1 MPRGRSCRSRPPRAS
16 RGRLLADA
24 GGAEE
29 AVPGPGQNQRTSPF
43 GATARRGQAEHSQF
57 ADPIGGTSGSR
68 RLPLTMT
75 PLLRHRCPLHE
86 SPHSPRCGDPV
97 QPPGLADIRDVAA
110 IAEIPCSASPQPV
123 GGVEPER
130 SSSISAGCFSGPLPE
145 HSHVLAACSLG
156 PFVMWPVLPASDY
169 YGPSAPSPVHRPT
182 AGLPSL
188 PPWPG
193 NSVEKPGWF
202 PRSPCTF
209 RWGRCPAFPLQPCHE
224 YAAGLPRG
232 LRVGDI
238 IPARSRLAYLIRS
251 ARAAD
256 RPTSTRFEPAKA
268 LEGVQPLVHTC
279 YAFPSCSP
287 DPRRLAVPAVRL
299 CRGCLLPEPA
309 LPGSGLSQLHRPAAT
324 G

>member
-1 MPRGRSCRSRPPRAS
+1 MSLRSRKFPAQRLHSLLVESSRSAAPAS
-16 RGRLLADA
+16 RLAVSPARSLSIPTSLLLARWVRSSCGRFYLPRTTTDPPPHPRFIGRQRA
-24 GGAEE
+24 C
-29 AVPGPGQNQRTSPF
+29 PRCRPGQ
-43 GATARRGQAEHSQF
+43 ATAR
-57 ADPIGGTSGSR
+57 
-68 RLPLTMT
+68 
-75 PLLRHRCPLHE
+75 
-86 SPHSPRCGDPV
+86 
-97 QPPGLADIRDVAA
+97 
-110 IAEIPCSASPQPV
+110 
-123 GGVEPER
+123 
-130 SSSISAGCFSGPLPE
+130 
-145 HSHVLAACSLG
+145 
-156 PFVMWPVLPASDY
+156 
-169 YGPSAPSPVHRPT
+169 
-182 AGLPSL
+182 
-188 PPWPG
+188 
-193 NSVEKPGWF
+193 EKPGWF